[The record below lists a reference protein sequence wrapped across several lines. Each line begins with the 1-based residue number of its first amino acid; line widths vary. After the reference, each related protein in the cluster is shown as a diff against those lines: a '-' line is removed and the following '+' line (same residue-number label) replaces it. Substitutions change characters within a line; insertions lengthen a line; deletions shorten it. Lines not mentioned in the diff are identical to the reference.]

1 MSQDSISVLIKRAS
15 LELDK
20 KANAFLNPYG
30 LTYAQFKILGYVA
43 HHEEL
48 SVTQKMIEDRFSMT
62 NPTVSGII
70 QNLEKKDLIYRQQ
83 NPNDG
88 RSKVLGL
95 TQKTKDLKSLFHDV
109 GKKINEDF
117 TRSLSP
123 HQQETLAQLLKLLI
137 EGN

>member
-1 MSQDSISVLIKRAS
+1 MPQDVISVLIKRAS
-15 LELDK
+15 LALDK

-30 LTYAQFKILGYVA
+30 LTYAQFKILEYVA
-43 HHEEL
+43 HHDEL

-62 NPTVSGII
+62 NPTVTGII

-95 TQKTKDLKSLFHDV
+95 TQKTKDLKPHLHAAAHN
-109 GKKINEDF
+109 INQDF
-117 TRSLSP
+117 TKSLDP
-123 HQQETLAQLLKLLI
+123 DQQETLAQLLKLLI
-137 EGN
+137 ADH